1 MALHLLSF
9 KETRSSLTVHNTAE
23 LHTAIFKGTLR
34 RLPFLKGISNL
45 DSRCGVCPP
54 SFRGLNNCVRSCPLR
69 PFVGHHNVQLQPL
82 DRGGVTGSHAN
93 RSSCDNSSEWMRKS
107 YGIQWLG
114 VTGSESKDRCAMW
127 KMCFLVHVA
136 LRSYVG
142 PDLLVE
148 KMAEDFV
155 IHAK

>member
-9 KETRSSLTVHNTAE
+9 KETRSSLSVHNSSE

-34 RLPFLKGISNL
+34 RLRFLKGISNL

-54 SFRGLNNCVRSCPLR
+54 SFRGLNNCVRSFLWVTTMCSCSHWI
-69 PFVGHHNVQLQPL
+69 GAESQAHTQIAHHATTVPSGCGNHMESSGWELL
-82 DRGGVTGSHAN
+82 DQKV
-93 RSSCDNSSEWMRKS
+93 
-107 YGIQWLG
+107 
-114 VTGSESKDRCAMW
+114 MW

-148 KMAEDFV
+148 KMAKDFV